1 MFVVSERRSVR
12 ADVQKLPADTS
23 AAAEKR
29 KQRRAWLETNGG
41 RKIKGLK
48 SYLPDTEGYVIV
60 SSVATRLTKSAGP
73 SKPRIEVA
81 SPAAVEGVVLLEAP
95 NDEPLVRELRD
106 MVVGKTTLNEARK
119 A

>member
-1 MFVVSERRSVR
+1 MFVVSKKDNIS

-48 SYLPDTEGYVIV
+48 SYLPDTEG
-60 SSVATRLTKSAGP
+60 
-73 SKPRIEVA
+73 
-81 SPAAVEGVVLLEAP
+81 
-95 NDEPLVRELRD
+95 
-106 MVVGKTTLNEARK
+106 
-119 A
+119 